1 MKKIIL
7 FSLALLCFIHCGN
20 ENDQLTSSCTLDD
33 LTAVEPSLLADG
45 LSQIAVTAM
54 VLDSSGLP
62 AANEKV
68 FFSTTR
74 GSITKSSLSGN
85 DGRATA
91 YLTSVASETDLTA
104 TVTATVL
111 DSSSL
116 KKTAPFYGS
125 LTLSAPDFP
134 TPRRLAKAGSEPSA
148 DLQVRFIGVSF
159 SAQLERTTLP
169 ADGKSLTK
177 LDISVR
183 ETNSGKAVKS
193 AKVSLSSKKVI
204 VPAQV
209 ITDEKGVVQ
218 TSIQALSK
226 PSIDTLKMEYGRFTS
241 RNLVLSFVSTV
252 LSLSPKT
259 ARLSADGVSR
269 LTYTARLVTHE
280 NNPVV
285 GAAIRFTAGRGVINE
300 SAVTNDRGE
309 AVVSLTSANQVSAG
323 VPVVAIF
330 NGISDTSRVD
340 FVASL
345 AAGLEMQMHS
355 KMYRDGFATLPCTIL
370 VYDEQ
375 QKPVPNAQVRLR
387 ASVGVIDSLATT
399 DDAGRATVTYRADAG
414 EADAVATITAMAG
427 GCSKSCSVQLL
438 AVHFQ
443 LTATPDSI
451 MADGKSSTKIYVQLK
466 GKTGYEAIPSATI
479 SLAASLGT
487 IVNTISTDAAG
498 SAQALLTSSTTAGT
512 CQLRATYGAL
522 TRTVPVYFLGSVAH
536 RLTLFSPSG
545 NAFPRDGLTRQS
557 IQVRLLDNRNN
568 PIASTLVRFRAT
580 YGAID
585 SSVVT
590 DQDGAAVVNY
600 VPDAGNSD
608 VQETIQAWTS
618 GTKAEYKP
626 SLQGILLTLATGT
639 DSTAA
644 DGKSTVAVTAFLKF
658 TTSNAVIPSAKISF
672 SATLGSIPPSATTDL
687 LGQAQTSFTAGSAP
701 GKATIRAYYGGLTQ
715 SINVNLSSDTPM
727 TIVLS
732 ASPNYIWVKETGN
745 LDQSV
750 ITATVLS
757 TSGNPMGNETS
768 VRFIIRNGPQGGE
781 RLAPATAGREWE
793 SNAIRTVSGAAKATL
808 QSGTKSGTV
817 EIQAYLADRP
827 EITSRTTDVVIRS
840 GPPYI
845 WIDPANKNKV
855 VPHITLASDLLNLR
869 GWDHVSRFNLSVY
882 VGDKYNNPVE
892 EGTAVYLTT
901 TGGIVTTDIRT
912 NAAGEGGVVL
922 TTANPRPYLKPMDF
936 TALSPHT
943 IPNPNDAGLMLPIT
957 VPDFEYSQVFNSLGD
972 RRENDGMAYVLA
984 TTHGKDQNG
993 NDAIVYCTHALI
1005 FSGPILQLRATAS
1018 TAQIA
1023 PGQSAGIIIE
1033 VYDINGNPPASG
1045 SSLTV
1050 STNAGELAESNLM
1063 PSAEHYGYGSTR
1075 YATSLLNTLDPAK
1088 DKATTAVVTVRL
1100 ESPNGATSSSVQ
1112 IQLTL

>member
-7 FSLALLCFIHCGN
+7 LSLAVLCFIHCGS
-20 ENDQLTSSCTLDD
+20 ENDQLTSSCTLED
-33 LTAVEPSLLADG
+33 LAAVEPFVLADG

-54 VLDSSGLP
+54 VVDSSGLP

-74 GSITKSSLSGN
+74 GSISRYSLTGD

-104 TVTATVL
+104 TVTASVL
-111 DSSSL
+111 DSSAL
-116 KKTAPFYGS
+116 KKQASFCGS
-125 LTLSAPDFP
+125 LTLVAPDFP
-134 TPRRLAKAGSEPSA
+134 TPKRLAKAGSTPTA

-159 SAQLERTTLP
+159 SAQLERTLLP
-169 ADGKSLTK
+169 ADGKSTTK
-177 LDISVR
+177 LDISIR
-183 ETNSGKAVKS
+183 ETNSGKAVKN
-193 AKVSLSSKKVI
+193 AAVSLSCKKLI
-204 VPAQV
+204 VPARL
-209 ITDEKGVVQ
+209 TTSESGVAQ
-218 TSIQALSK
+218 TAIQALSQ
-226 PSIDTLKMEYGRFTS
+226 PAVDTLKLEYGRFSS
-241 RNLVLSFVSTV
+241 RHLVLSFVSTV
-252 LSLSPKT
+252 LSLSPKSAKLT
-259 ARLSADGVSR
+259 ADGVSR

-285 GAAIRFTAGRGVINE
+285 GATIRFTSGRGVITETAATNE
-300 SAVTNDRGE
+300 RGE
-309 AVVSLTSANQVSAG
+309 ATAELTSAAQINSG
-323 VPVVAIF
+323 VPVIATF
-330 NGISDTSRVD
+330 NGISDTGRVD
-340 FVASL
+340 FVANL
-345 AAGLEMQMHS
+345 AAGLEVQMHS
-355 KMYRDGFATLPCTIL
+355 KMYRDGKATLPCSIL

-375 QKPVPNAQVRLR
+375 QKPVPNVQVRFH
-387 ASVGVIDSLATT
+387 ASVGAIDSLATT
-399 DDAGRATVTYRADAG
+399 DDAGRATVTYRTDAG
-414 EADAVATITAMAG
+414 ETDEVATITAVTG
-427 GCSKSCSVQLL
+427 GRSKSCSVQLL
-438 AVHFQ
+438 AVLFQ
-443 LTATPDSI
+443 VTATPDSI
-451 MADGKSSTKIYVQLK
+451 MADGKSFAKISVQLK
-466 GKTGYEAIPSATI
+466 GKTGYEAIPSAAI
-479 SLAASLGT
+479 SLAAGLGT

-498 SAQALLTSSTTAGT
+498 FAQAQLTSSTSAGT

-536 RLTLFSPSG
+536 RLTLSSPSG
-545 NAFPRDGLTRQS
+545 NAFPRDGRTQQS
-557 IQVRLLDNRNN
+557 IQVRLLDTRNN
-568 PIASTLVRFRAT
+568 PVVSTLVRLSAA
-580 YGAID
+580 YGMID
-585 SSVVT
+585 SLAVT
-590 DQDGAAVVNY
+590 DQDGVAFVNY
-600 VPDAGNSD
+600 VPDAGIND
-608 VQETIQAWTS
+608 VQETIRAWTN
-618 GTKAEYKP
+618 GTAAEYKP
-626 SLQGILLTLATGT
+626 NLLGVSLALAAST

-644 DGKSTVAVTAFLKF
+644 DGKSTVAVTAFLKY
-658 TTSNAVIPSAKISF
+658 TTSNAVIPGAKISF
-672 SATLGSIPPSATTDL
+672 SATLGSIPPSAVTDL
-687 LGQAQTSFTAGSAP
+687 LGQAQTSFTAGSAA

-715 SINVNLSSDTPM
+715 SLNVNLSSDTPM

-732 ASPNYIWVKETGN
+732 ASPNFIWVKETGN

-757 TSGNPMGNETS
+757 TSGNPIGNELS
-768 VRFIIRNGPQGGE
+768 VRFIIRNGPDGGE
-781 RLAPATAGREWE
+781 RLAPAAPGRGWE

-808 QSGTKSGTV
+808 QSGTVSGTV
-817 EIQAYLADRP
+817 EIQACLVDRP

-845 WIDPANKNKV
+845 WIDPANKNNV
-855 VPHITLASDLLNLR
+855 VPHITLASDVLNLR

-912 NAAGEGGVVL
+912 NASGEGGAVL

-943 IPNPNDAGLMLPIT
+943 IPNPNAPSLQLPIT
-957 VPDFEYSQVFNSLGD
+957 VPDFEYSQVLNSLGD

-993 NDAIVYCTHALI
+993 NDAIVYCTHMLI
-1005 FSGPILQLRATAS
+1005 FSGPILQLRATA
-1018 TAQIA
+1018 TAAQIA
-1023 PGQSAGIIIE
+1023 PGQSAAIIIE

-1050 STNAGELAESNLM
+1050 SANAGQLAETSLM

-1075 YATSLLNTLDPAK
+1075 YATSLLNNLDPAK
-1088 DKATTAVVTVRL
+1088 DKATSAVVTVRL
-1100 ESPNGATSSSVQ
+1100 ASPNGAASTSVQ